1 MQANPFI
8 LITGSGEIAVALLFT
23 LYWKRKHG
31 ISWGFFGWG
40 ALAWVVGVAVKF
52 AVGSLISDGV
62 LSFLEQALPK
72 YIADTLSWLFV
83 GSLTGIFEG
92 GAALLFVAITRVKNA
107 DWKQAVGFGNG
118 FGSFEALLLGLFT
131 LAVTL
136 VGLLAPQSLPP
147 EALSQLQLPPGSV
160 WLWVAVGP
168 VERAL
173 TIIVHIFSAV
183 LVVYAWRARRW
194 GYFGLTILY
203 KTAVDAVGAFGLM
216 SYGGLETLSRIWT
229 LEAILFIIAL
239 VGWWGTAALRP
250 RFGHCS
256 ASVSVGDHNTV

>member
-23 LYWKRKHG
+23 LYWKRKHD

-52 AVGSLISDGV
+52 AVGTLIGDGV
-62 LSFLEQALPK
+62 LSFLERTFPK
-72 YIADTLSWLFV
+72 YIADPLSWLFA

-92 GAALLFVAITRVKNA
+92 GGALLFVAITRVKNA
-107 DWKQAVGFGNG
+107 DWKQAVAFGNG

-131 LAVTL
+131 LVVTL
-136 VGLLAPQSLPP
+136 VGLFSPQSLPP
-147 EALSQLQLPPGSV
+147 EALSQLQLPPGNV

-168 VERAL
+168 VERVLAI
-173 TIIVHIFSAV
+173 TVHIFSAV
-183 LVVYAWRARRW
+183 LAVYAWRARRW
-194 GYFGLTILY
+194 GYFGLSVLY
-203 KTAVDAVGAFGLM
+203 KTAGDAVGAFGLM
-216 SYGGLETLSRIWT
+216 SYGALETLSRIWT
-229 LEAILFIIAL
+229 LEAILFLIAL

-250 RFGHCS
+250 RFEHYPP
-256 ASVSVGDHNTV
+256 SVSVGDRNTV

>member
-52 AVGSLISDGV
+52 AVGSLSGDGV
-62 LSFLEQALPK
+62 LSFLERTSPK
-72 YIADTLSWLFV
+72 YIADPLSWLFA

-107 DWKQAVGFGNG
+107 DWKQAVAFGNG

-131 LAVTL
+131 LVVTL
-136 VGLLAPQSLPP
+136 VGLFTPQSLPP
-147 EALSQLQLPPGSV
+147 EAMSQLQLPPGNV
-160 WLWVAVGP
+160 LLWVAVGP
-168 VERAL
+168 VERVLAI
-173 TIIVHIFSAV
+173 TVHIFSAV
-183 LVVYAWRARRW
+183 LAVYAWRARQW
-194 GYFGLTILY
+194 GYFGLCVLY
-203 KTAVDAVGAFGLM
+203 KTAVDTVGAFGLM
-216 SYGGLETLSRIWT
+216 SYGALETLSRIWT
-229 LEAILFIIAL
+229 LEAILFLIAL
-239 VGWWGTAALRP
+239 VGWWGTAALRS
-250 RFGHCS
+250 RFAQGS
-256 ASVSVGDHNTV
+256 QSVS